1 MGMKRV
7 VQHPRPSGSLATSLN
22 FDFYRVFF
30 PNLIF
35 VLEKQS
41 VYANV
46 IIIITIMTFTQRI
59 VLIASSVSLLLVIA
73 LSLATSI
80 EIRGA
85 VPQVIQISLA
95 QAARLPENDDLV
107 AQKGLLNGTDFD
119 RTDVLNGTKVIPGV
133 ALTTSSTMDSA
144 EGMIGS
150 TPQPK
155 SSAGWA
161 DEGVLGPK
169 PTPKPSVR
177 PIPRPPSSPQIPIV
191 ALTYSGAGGPKHCRG
206 ELLAKTFL
214 PRPIE
219 TWKNGTC
226 INLPS
231 EARCGVFF
239 SAKGDNCEASLF
251 NMANCYNTSR
261 TYVNT
266 VVFMPEERAVGALW
280 SSMWLRCG
288 VEVPEAKMLDPAIL
302 GGALKPKPKPGGG

>member
-1 MGMKRV
+1 
-7 VQHPRPSGSLATSLN
+7 
-22 FDFYRVFF
+22 
-30 PNLIF
+30 
-35 VLEKQS
+35 
-41 VYANV
+41 
-46 IIIITIMTFTQRI
+46 MTFTQRI
-59 VLIASSVSLLLVIA
+59 VLVASSVSLLLLIA

-80 EIRGA
+80 EVRGA
-85 VPQVIQISLA
+85 SIPIIQISLA
-95 QAARLPENDDLV
+95 QAARLPQNDDLV

-119 RTDVLNGTKVIPGV
+119 RTDVFNGTNVVDGV
-133 ALTTSSTMDSA
+133 TLETSSTMDSA

-169 PTPKPSVR
+169 PTPKPSAK
-177 PIPRPPSSPQIPIV
+177 PQPPSDAQIPIV

-214 PRPIE
+214 PRPVE
-219 TWKNGTC
+219 KWKNGTC

-239 SAKGDNCEASLF
+239 SSKGDNCEAALF
-251 NMANCYNTSR
+251 NMPDCYNTTR

-280 SSMWLRCG
+280 SSMFLRCG
-288 VEVPEAKMLDPAIL
+288 IDVPEAKMLDPAIL